1 MSLHTPRIQAPRLHA
16 IASGKGGVG
25 KTVLAIT
32 LAHALARAGLRV
44 LLVDADLG
52 LANLDIQLGLV
63 PSRDLSTVI
72 AGRARLADAVLRHA
86 AGFDL
91 LPGRSG
97 SPALAGIDPAGLDRL
112 LAGLRALATGYD
124 HLLLD
129 CGAGLS
135 ATTRRISATADQ
147 LLVVATPEPT
157 SLTDAYAVLKLH
169 RADRG
174 PPDGAWPA
182 AIIANAVR
190 DRAEGLR
197 VHATLARACRG
208 FLGDE
213 PTLAGIVRADRHV
226 ADAIRH
232 QTPLLTRHPT
242 CNAAADIIT
251 ISEKLRAA
259 PVLA

>member
-1 MSLHTPRIQAPRLHA
+1 MSLHAPHILPRRFHA

-25 KTVLAIT
+25 KTALAIG
-32 LAHALARAGLRV
+32 LAHALARDGLRV

-63 PSRDLSTVI
+63 PARDLSTVI
-72 AGRARLADAVLRHA
+72 AGHARLADAVLRHD

-124 HLLLD
+124 HVLLD

-135 ATTRRISATADQ
+135 ATTRHIAAVADQ
-147 LLVVATPEPT
+147 LLVVATAEPT

-174 PPDGAWPA
+174 PGDSTWPA
-182 AIIANAVR
+182 AVIANAVR
-190 DRAEGLR
+190 DRAEGER

-208 FLGDE
+208 FLGEE
-213 PTLAGIVRADRHV
+213 PAFAGQVRADRHV

-242 CNAAADIIT
+242 CNAATDIAAIAQY
-251 ISEKLRAA
+251 LRHAKVPA
-259 PVLA
+259 